1 MLHIIMIIFFI
12 LVILIRDS
20 GVVLWGE
27 ITYWLLLEM
36 S

>member
-12 LVILIRDS
+12 LVILMRDS
-20 GVVLWGE
+20 GVVLWRE
-27 ITYWLLLEM
+27 TTYWLLLEM